1 MRRRSRI
8 LGLSLL
14 VGAALG
20 SAADTPSPPDVPY
33 ENAPYNGR
41 FTFARVK
48 FRPSEWGAGRYEWGL
63 DLKWNHDYP
72 RADEHFLKILR
83 ETTTIDP
90 NMESVIV
97 GFDEPALFD
106 YPIAYVSEPGYWQL
120 NEKETA
126 GLRAYFQKG
135 GFLIFDDL
143 FGRGV
148 WNLEE
153 RMREVLPEAR
163 FIEIPL
169 DHQVWDSFFKIAEP
183 PRGRGGGGA
192 GGGRGGMGQFGGGR
206 GGFGGGVQTTYHGIF
221 EDNDPKKRLMA
232 IAAYNGDIGEFWEWS
247 DTGYAPIDLSNE
259 AYKVG
264 VNYMIYALTH

>member
-1 MRRRSRI
+1 MMGRTRKIVLSVL
-8 LGLSLL
+8 LGTT
-14 VGAALG
+14 LG
-20 SAADTPSPPDVPY
+20 YAADIPAPPDVPY
-33 ENAPYNGR
+33 ENAPYNGK

-48 FRPSEWGAGRYEWGL
+48 FRPSQWGPGRYEWGL

-83 ETTTIDP
+83 ETTSMDP

-106 YPIAYVSEPGYWQL
+106 YPIVYVSEPGYWTL

-126 GLRAYFQKG
+126 NLRAYLQKG
-135 GFLIFDDL
+135 GFVIFDDF
-143 FGRGV
+143 FGRV
-148 WNLEE
+148 ALNLEE
-153 RMREVLPEAR
+153 RMREVLPDSR
-163 FIEIPL
+163 FIEIPM
-169 DHQVWDSFFKIAEP
+169 DHPLWDSFFKISEP
-183 PRGRGGGGA
+183 PRDRGGGG
-192 GGGRGGMGQFGGGR
+192 GGGRSAFGRGFGYGGR
-206 GGFGGGVQTTYHGIF
+206 GELTTYKGIF

-232 IAAYNGDIGEFWEWS
+232 IANYNGDIGEFWEWS

-264 VNYMIYALTH
+264 VNYMIYGLTH